1 MIKLLSVLFF
11 LLMGGGFGWLFLA
24 DSGYVLIAWQQS
36 SIEMSLALAI
46 LLLVFTVSMGA
57 IGLEL
62 VLGLFGLRALMGKWL
77 GQRRHHRELRPWID
91 SFKSPLSALSCF

>member
-46 LLLVFTVSMGA
+46 LLLVFTVSLGA

-62 VLGLFGLRALMGKWL
+62 VLGLFGLRALMG
-77 GQRRHHRELRPWID
+77 
-91 SFKSPLSALSCF
+91 